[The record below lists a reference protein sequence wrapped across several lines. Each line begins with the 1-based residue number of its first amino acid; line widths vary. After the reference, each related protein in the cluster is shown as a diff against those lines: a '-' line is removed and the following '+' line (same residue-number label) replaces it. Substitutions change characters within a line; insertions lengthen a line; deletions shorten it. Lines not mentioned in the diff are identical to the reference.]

1 MEFCNIPLTRKL
13 CRGFYKF
20 ESVVCLPVL
29 NIVSNKAQGGLVITD
44 IYSYSKSDKFM
55 WIKKMMDNSF
65 DSSWKDLIKLLY
77 HLLNISFL
85 TAI

>member
-13 CRGFYKF
+13 CRRFYKF